1 MVVGVTLVIEA
12 SANGRVA
19 RASLIE
25 KFCRVPPPS
34 GRNRRASTLDRRD
47 TVPLKG

>member
-12 SANGRVA
+12 SANRRVA

-34 GRNRRASTLDRRD
+34 GHNRRHQLSVGEIHQSL
-47 TVPLKG
+47 